1 MRAVVHALVD
11 ISACFAVAMIPF
23 ITGASV
29 AADVIC
35 ARGISV
41 ARLVLALVYI
51 CAHDTVARVALI
63 ASAFVVCAIAAALTH
78 TLGDAAT
85 PHSSVTAV
93 ISRAL
98 TREATDGICTR

>member
-1 MRAVVHALVD
+1 MDVEACCAVAIKSFLTCAGKPANDILASGVRVTVMRAVVHALVD
-11 ISACFAVAMIPF
+11 ISTCFAVAMIPF

-63 ASAFVVCAIAAALTH
+63 ASAFVVF
-78 TLGDAAT
+78 D
-85 PHSSVTAV
+85 P
-93 ISRAL
+93 
-98 TREATDGICTR
+98 